1 MTPEFALPEFTRSL
15 RALAVPSAS
24 GADHDV
30 AFAPLLEARRAAHK
44 ATSVD
49 QQLAAFDAGKL
60 ERAWRGGIASLAER
74 RHPKSLPERRAMAAE
89 LDLLGE
95 PLWREL
101 AVLKE
106 VADRAKLARAEDRH
120 PLWTQWVAQLHV
132 LFRTAD
138 AWLERWP

>member
-1 MTPEFALPEFTRSL
+1 VTPEFTLPEFTRSL

-24 GADHDV
+24 GSDHDV

-44 ATSVD
+44 ATSVE

-60 ERAWRGGIASLAER
+60 ERAWRSGIAALAER
-74 RHPKSLPERRAMAAE
+74 RHPKSVPERRAMAAE

-95 PLWREL
+95 SLWREL
-101 AVLKE
+101 GVLKE
-106 VADRAKLARAEDRH
+106 VADRVRLARSEDRH
-120 PLWTQWVAQLHV
+120 ALWTQWVAQLHV

>member
-1 MTPEFALPEFTRSL
+1 
-15 RALAVPSAS
+15 
-24 GADHDV
+24 
-30 AFAPLLEARRAAHK
+30 
-44 ATSVD
+44 
-49 QQLAAFDAGKL
+49 
-60 ERAWRGGIASLAER
+60 
-74 RHPKSLPERRAMAAE
+74 MAAE

-106 VADRAKLARAEDRH
+106 IAERVRLARTEERH
-120 PLWTQWVAQLHV
+120 PLWTQWVAQLHG